1 MNEVAILLSTYNGE
15 EYITQQL
22 DSLLSQTYKGW
33 HLFIRDDGSSDTTY
47 KIIKDYEQKYSSK
60 ISILPS
66 AENLGCARS
75 FLNILEKVDAKYY
88 AFCDQDDVWDDKKL
102 EVLIN
107 KLKKEEN
114 INPELPL
121 LCCCDA
127 LVVDENLEL
136 QYSSLWA
143 ISKLHP
149 RKINS
154 NKDLILYFNVA
165 PGCST
170 VFNKKLKDV
179 YESMHI
185 SPNIMHDK
193 LCNVIAVKHGK
204 LLYVDAPLVNYR
216 QHSKNVI
223 GAVAI
228 DNSYFKSKRKN
239 IKETFLKQLEL
250 YRIIKFFTKISLPR
264 YYVMKL
270 YYNIKRAN
278 NEYR

>member
-88 AFCDQDDVWDDKKL
+88 AFCDQDDVWDAKKL
-102 EVLIN
+102 EVLID

-127 LVVDENLEL
+127 LVVDENLDL
-136 QYSSLWA
+136 QHSSLWA

-165 PGCST
+165 PGCSA
-170 VFNKKLKDV
+170 VFNKKLKDI
-179 YESMHI
+179 YENMHF
-185 SPNIMHDK
+185 SPNIMHDR
-193 LCNVIAVKHGK
+193 LFNVIAVKHGK

-239 IKETFLKQLEL
+239 IKETFLKQVEL
-250 YRIIKFFTKISLPR
+250 YRIIKFFTKISFPR